1 MKIVVGARKS
11 PLALAECKFVA
22 GLLTKAGADVELR
35 PVETVVDSIEVALK
49 EGAGSEVFVRE
60 VDEAL
65 ARGDIDVAVHDMKD
79 VGPKLPKNLSI
90 AAVPARDEAR
100 EAYVSTRAS
109 RLGQLGKGGRIGVT
123 DPQSHVQIS
132 KVRSDLAVVPMPP
145 DIEGLLRA
153 LKEGEL
159 EAFLVAACDLRRM
172 GFQRLI
178 AELVDVDRIVPPIGQ
193 GALAVEVRGAE
204 RDLMKFVSRACH
216 NNASGLRVR
225 AERSFLKEIEGAG
238 GRVFGAYAEIKP
250 AGLAMIGFVSTL
262 DGAKFF
268 VDRENGEL
276 DKVGEIGKRL
286 AEKLLKKF
294 GA

>member
-49 EGAGSEVFVRE
+49 EGAGSGVFVKE

-79 VGPKLPKNLSI
+79 MGPRLARGVAI
-90 AAVPARDEAR
+90 AAVPAREDAR
-100 EAYVSTRAS
+100 EAYVSTSAS
-109 RLGQLGKGGRIGVT
+109 RLGQLGKGARIGVT
-123 DPQSHVQIS
+123 DPQGHVQIS
-132 KVRSDLAVVPMPP
+132 RLNPDLSIVPMAP

-153 LKEGEL
+153 LKEGEI
-159 EAFLVAACDLRRM
+159 EAFLVAACDLKRM
-172 GFQRLI
+172 GFQKLI
-178 AELVDVDRIVPPIGQ
+178 AELVDVDRIIPPVGQ
-193 GALAVEVRGAE
+193 GALAVMVRSAE
-204 RDLMKFVSRACH
+204 KDLMKFVSKACH
-216 NNASGLRVR
+216 NNATGLRLR
-225 AERSFLKEIEGAG
+225 AERSFLKELEGARG
-238 GRVFGAYAEIKP
+238 AVFGAYAEIRP
-250 AGLAMIGFVSTL
+250 AGLAMVGFISTT

-268 VDRENGEL
+268 SDRENGEL
-276 DKVGEIGKRL
+276 DKAGEIGKRL
-286 AEKLLKKF
+286 ADKLLKKY